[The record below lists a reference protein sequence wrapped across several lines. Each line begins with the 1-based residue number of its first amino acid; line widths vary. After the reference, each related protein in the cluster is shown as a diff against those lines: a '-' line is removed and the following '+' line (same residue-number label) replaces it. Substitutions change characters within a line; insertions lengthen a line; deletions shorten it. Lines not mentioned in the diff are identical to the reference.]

1 MDKLSKHIDEKLD
14 ILYNM
19 ITKGPYIVN
28 PSISIR
34 KNPLKSI
41 AFSVDFYSIPGEN
54 VWVLGSIP
62 EFGNWGLNGALSLG
76 WNRGGIWKGERKIER
91 DINYFEFKFVIE
103 EKNKIKWWQEE
114 ENNKI
119 NLEQITKD
127 GINKSG
133 SYNNGNYKYNHE
145 NETLFVDYYWPD
157 YDSGYDS

>member
-103 EKNKIKWWQEE
+103 EKKKIKFMARIR
-114 ENNKI
+114 K
-119 NLEQITKD
+119 
-127 GINKSG
+127 
-133 SYNNGNYKYNHE
+133 
-145 NETLFVDYYWPD
+145 
-157 YDSGYDS
+157 